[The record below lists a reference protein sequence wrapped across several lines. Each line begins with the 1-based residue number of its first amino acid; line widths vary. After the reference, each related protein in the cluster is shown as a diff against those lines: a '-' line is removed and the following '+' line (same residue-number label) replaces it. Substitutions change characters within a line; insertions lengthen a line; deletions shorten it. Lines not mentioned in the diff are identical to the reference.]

1 MEQRSP
7 SRTISRGRSLVPDG
21 LLCPLLPVR
30 VHSGS
35 HSTRNAQLVLAR
47 VHLCIYDDTCLCRR
61 TADVPAGSC
70 LDRLLDLTASF
81 LLCYQLRWGVAR
93 MIPPMLIAS
102 LNPPLIGA
110 TWAVNL
116 EVQSLLVDL
125 LIAGSAI
132 YVSWSLWRSWRGNA
146 GCARCHSCSPSPESL
161 QPSDSSPPSTRFSLP
176 QL

>member
-1 MEQRSP
+1 
-7 SRTISRGRSLVPDG
+7 
-21 LLCPLLPVR
+21 
-30 VHSGS
+30 
-35 HSTRNAQLVLAR
+35 
-47 VHLCIYDDTCLCRR
+47 
-61 TADVPAGSC
+61 
-70 LDRLLDLTASF
+70 
-81 LLCYQLRWGVAR
+81 LCYQLRWGAAR
-93 MIPPMLIAS
+93 RIPPMLIAS

>member
-1 MEQRSP
+1 
-7 SRTISRGRSLVPDG
+7 
-21 LLCPLLPVR
+21 
-30 VHSGS
+30 
-35 HSTRNAQLVLAR
+35 
-47 VHLCIYDDTCLCRR
+47 
-61 TADVPAGSC
+61 
-70 LDRLLDLTASF
+70 
-81 LLCYQLRWGVAR
+81 